1 MEFDLSAMQIILQTL
16 MLGLAIGGV
25 GAGAI
30 ALYFGSKKNRI
41 VGSILLVV
49 GVVFLVLALVL
60 YGSPFALSNPFWSM
74 IGTFILMCIGGGIGI
89 AIIGGVFLLT
99 VLR

>member
-1 MEFDLSAMQIILQTL
+1 MYFDLSAMQIILQTL
-16 MLGLAIGGV
+16 VLGLAIGGI
-25 GAGAI
+25 GAGGI

-49 GVVFLVLALVL
+49 GVIALVLALVM
-60 YGSPFALSNPFWSM
+60 YGSPFALANPFWAM
-74 IGTFILMCIGGGIGI
+74 IGTFILMVIGGGIGV
-89 AIIGGVFLLT
+89 AIIGVVFLLT

>member
-1 MEFDLSAMQIILQTL
+1 MEFYLSAMDIIVRTL

-25 GAGAI
+25 GAGGI
-30 ALYFGSKKNRI
+30 ALYFGSRKNRI
-41 VGSILLVV
+41 GGSILLVV
-49 GVVFLVLALVL
+49 GIVFLVLALFL

-74 IGTFILMCIGGGIGI
+74 VASFILIIIGGGIGV

>member
-1 MEFDLSAMQIILQTL
+1 MQFDIPAMEIILQTL
-16 MLGLAIGGV
+16 LLGLAIGGI
-25 GAGAI
+25 GAGGI

-49 GVVFLVLALVL
+49 GIVFLALALWL
-60 YGSPFALSNPFWSM
+60 YGSPFALSNPFWAM
-74 IGTFILMCIGGGIGI
+74 IATFILIVIGGGIGV
-89 AIIGGVFLLT
+89 ALIGGVFLLT

>member
-1 MEFDLSAMQIILQTL
+1 MQFDIPAMEIILQTL
-16 MLGLAIGGV
+16 LLGLAIGGI
-25 GAGAI
+25 GAGGI

-49 GVVFLVLALVL
+49 GIVFLALALVR
-60 YGSPFALSNPFWSM
+60 YGSPFALSNPFWAM
-74 IGTFILMCIGGGIGI
+74 IATFILIVIGGGIGV

>member
-1 MEFDLSAMQIILQTL
+1 MYFELSAMQIILETL
-16 MLGLAIGGV
+16 MLGLAIGGI

-49 GVVFLVLALVL
+49 GVIALVLALVM
-60 YGSPFALSNPFWSM
+60 YGSPFAIANPFWAM
-74 IGTFILMCIGGGIGI
+74 IGTFILICIGGGIGI
-89 AIIGGVFLLT
+89 AIIGVVFLLT